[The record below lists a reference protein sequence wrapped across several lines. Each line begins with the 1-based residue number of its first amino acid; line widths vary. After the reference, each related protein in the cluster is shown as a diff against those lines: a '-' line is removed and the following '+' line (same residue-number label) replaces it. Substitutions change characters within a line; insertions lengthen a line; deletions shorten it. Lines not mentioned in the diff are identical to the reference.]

1 MIDNSIFKQ
10 YLTLVDNHRVEAIYN
25 NSYRYIKDIIWDD
38 EKNIKYGNTRKGY
51 DKYKSES
58 KGYMSFSGEVSLRVE
73 TDKDNNILGYMIEEK
88 KQINEPLLE
97 IYKIWDDSKKSFF
110 ELLGASDPSLLEY
123 WLDDKINVD
132 IRCPNSFKGAIKELY
147 DIIEEYNLNSDLKRF
162 LDKLAK

>member
-58 KGYMSFSGEVSLRVE
+58 KGYMSFSGEVSLRYG
-73 TDKDNNILGYMIEEK
+73 TT
-88 KQINEPLLE
+88 
-97 IYKIWDDSKKSFF
+97 
-110 ELLGASDPSLLEY
+110 
-123 WLDDKINVD
+123 
-132 IRCPNSFKGAIKELY
+132 
-147 DIIEEYNLNSDLKRF
+147 LKNHF
-162 LDKLAK
+162 LSYLVHPTHHY